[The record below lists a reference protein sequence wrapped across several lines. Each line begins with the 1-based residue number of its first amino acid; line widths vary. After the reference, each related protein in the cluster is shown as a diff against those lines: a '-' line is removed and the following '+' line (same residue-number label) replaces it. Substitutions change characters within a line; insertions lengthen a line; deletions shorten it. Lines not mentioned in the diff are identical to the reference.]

1 MTAFLRKFANWIG
14 WGALGVLISIVA
26 VVLSLDFKKTDVHM
40 FVLSDTNLVDV
51 KSPLND
57 LQVLY
62 KGKDLIRENLR
73 LHLYRIQ
80 IQNTGNTVILKDY
93 FDDNDLWGIR
103 VDSGT
108 IVKIGQPLSDSSYI
122 KNNIILKTPDQH
134 TLRFTPLIF
143 EPGDFFIIDFF
154 VLASSSS
161 PPPSLTAVGKIAGIR
176 QILVTTSNL
185 NRPSILYEAYGGEWR
200 Y

>member
-1 MTAFLRKFANWIG
+1 
-14 WGALGVLISIVA
+14 
-26 VVLSLDFKKTDVHM
+26 M

-73 LHLYRIQ
+73 LHLYRMQ

-108 IVKIGQPLSDSSYI
+108 IVKIGQPS
-122 KNNIILKTPDQH
+122 
-134 TLRFTPLIF
+134 
-143 EPGDFFIIDFF
+143 
-154 VLASSSS
+154 
-161 PPPSLTAVGKIAGIR
+161 
-176 QILVTTSNL
+176 VTHL
-185 NRPSILYEAYGGEWR
+185 M
-200 Y
+200 